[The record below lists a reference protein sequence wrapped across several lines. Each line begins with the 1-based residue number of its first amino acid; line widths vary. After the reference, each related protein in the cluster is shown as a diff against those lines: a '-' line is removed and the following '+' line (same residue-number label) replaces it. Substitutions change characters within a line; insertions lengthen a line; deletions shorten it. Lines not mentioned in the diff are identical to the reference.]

1 MWRLCSKIYFIGNS
15 FWKFYEV
22 RSEREDFNSDWSWPY
37 CDIKTF
43 WSKSPKLIKF
53 SFYYKF
59 YFCLTLTWNS
69 TIWVFHNAYS
79 LAWALRMLDGIFKD
93 LNDRWL
99 NLSGSKS
106 TQRCV
111 SFSWK
116 FRRKIELIFCPKLS
130 AQFQYMYL
138 TKQCQV
144 CFKIWSPLHV
154 FRELKAT
161 TYFPDTTVNQ
171 N

>member
-1 MWRLCSKIYFIGNS
+1 MKWGPKGRILILIDHGHTVILKPFDQKALNWLN
-15 FWKFYEV
+15 FHQ
-22 RSEREDFNSDWSWPY
+22 
-37 CDIKTF
+37 
-43 WSKSPKLIKF
+43 KSGD
-53 SFYYKF
+53 KF

>member
-1 MWRLCSKIYFIGNS
+1 MASFIFAWPWRETPQFESSIMPTHWLGLCVPI
-15 FWKFYEV
+15 
-22 RSEREDFNSDWSWPY
+22 
-37 CDIKTF
+37 
-43 WSKSPKLIKF
+43 
-53 SFYYKF
+53 
-59 YFCLTLTWNS
+59 
-69 TIWVFHNAYS
+69 
-79 LAWALRMLDGIFKD
+79 LDGIFKD

-138 TKQCQV
+138 TKQWQV

-154 FRELKAT
+154 FRELKAN
-161 TYFPDTTVNQ
+161 TYILSWHHSEPDLNISFGNYYVIDKMAFIL
-171 N
+171 

>member
-1 MWRLCSKIYFIGNS
+1 MSYFEFSLEIWCQVL
-15 FWKFYEV
+15 FLPAPDV
-22 RSEREDFNSDWSWPY
+22 
-37 CDIKTF
+37 
-43 WSKSPKLIKF
+43 KLH
-53 SFYYKF
+53 
-59 YFCLTLTWNS
+59 N
-69 TIWVFHNAYS
+69 WVFRNAYS
-79 LAWALRMLDGIFKD
+79 QAWALRMLDGIFKD

-116 FRRKIELIFCPKLS
+116 FRRKIELTFCPKFS

-138 TKQCQV
+138 NVKTKQWQV

-154 FRELKAT
+154 FRKLKAAT
-161 TYFPDTTVNQ
+161 ILLTPRWTRLKYFIRKLLMGMIL
-171 N
+171 